1 MTEKLTE
8 DLALSVRALNAI
20 QHRFPRV
27 VDLLAVT
34 RADLLKIPHVGRFV
48 VDDIER
54 ALREEGLAL
63 LPPKPRKPPGPKSA
77 LRHDNDRLRALVK
90 AAECPS
96 EDSCPWC
103 RTYTQPGFA
112 DPHKPDCPA
121 FWPDGRVR

>member
-1 MTEKLTE
+1 MSDEATKAMLGVYAGVGLVPAHEL
-8 DLALSVRALNAI
+8 R
-20 QHRFPRV
+20 
-27 VDLLAVT
+27 LLAGE
-34 RADLLKIPHVGRFV
+34 I
-48 VDDIER
+48 
-54 ALREEGLAL
+54 
-63 LPPKPRKPPGPKSA
+63 
-77 LRHDNDRLRALVK
+77 DRLRALVK